1 MPRTLLRI
9 ERSFYAD
16 RQEEAPLLKE
26 REVFLE
32 HLLQQGT
39 SLAAMRG
46 VAWQLLN
53 VIRLLKLTRLR
64 DVSITEIKGA
74 ARNWAQQQRS
84 NPFARSYNHSA
95 SYFMYAAK
103 KWLRFAGVL
112 KQPTVPRPRFA
123 DEMDEFARWMA
134 GERGLAALTVRSHEG
149 KAAQFLNWVSGR
161 RRSLADVRL
170 RDVDAFLI
178 FKGTNG
184 WSRKSARGYAD
195 ALRPFFRYAE
205 QRRWC
210 KPGIADGIISPRLY
224 THEGLPDGPQWK
236 DVQLLLE
243 GVNGTSAAALR
254 ARAVLLLLTV
264 YGLRSGEISRL
275 LLSDFDWQRETFT
288 VNHSKRG
295 GVQKYPLQ
303 REVGEAILKYI
314 RKARPRT
321 SCRNLFLTLKPPYRG
336 IGYSSL
342 WRITSLRID
351 AAGIRC
357 RRRGP
362 HCLRH
367 ACATHLLEQGASL
380 KVIGDLLGH
389 RDSNSTRIYAKV
401 HLEQLRRVA
410 DFDLGSLL

>member
-1 MPRTLLRI
+1 MLRTLLRI

-16 RQEEAPLLKE
+16 RQEAAPLIQE
-26 REVFLE
+26 REAFLE

-39 SLAAMRG
+39 SLAAARG
-46 VAWQLLN
+46 VSWQLLN
-53 VIRLLKLTRLR
+53 VIRLLKLTELR
-64 DVSITEIKGA
+64 DVWIDEIKET
-74 ARNWAQQQRS
+74 AQRWERQQRTNS
-84 NPFARSYNHSA
+84 FAHSYKHSV
-95 SYFMYAAK
+95 SFFVYVAK

-112 KQPTVPRPRFA
+112 KQPATPRMRFA
-123 DEMDEFARWMA
+123 DKIDEFLRWA
-134 GERGLAALTVRSHEG
+134 TEERGLSALTVRSHRY
-149 KAAQFLNWVSGR
+149 KVTLFLRWFSER
-161 RRSLADVRL
+161 RRSLIALRL
-170 RDVDAFLI
+170 TDVDDYLI
-178 FKGTNG
+178 SKGATG
-184 WSRKSARGYAD
+184 WSRKSACDYANS
-195 ALRPFFRYAE
+195 LRSFIRYAE
-205 QRRWC
+205 QRGWC
-210 KPGIADGIISPRLY
+210 KQGIAGGIISPRLY
-224 THEGLPDGPQWK
+224 QHEGLPEGPQWK
-236 DVQLLLE
+236 DVQRLLK
-243 GVNGTSAAALR
+243 GVKGDSVAALR

-275 LLSDFDWQRETFT
+275 LLSDFDWRQETFT

-303 REVGEAILKYI
+303 REVGEAILEYI
-314 RKARPRT
+314 RKARPAT
-321 SCRNLFLTLKPPYRG
+321 SSTNLFLTLKPPYRG
-336 IGYSSL
+336 VGYSSL

-401 HLEQLRRVA
+401 HLQQLRRVA
-410 DFDLGSLL
+410 DFDLGGLL